1 MQRKTAC
8 ILGAVVALGLAA
20 VCASTALAQEET
32 TDAKIAV
39 VSLSRVQ
46 ANYGQLRAQEQ
57 DLGQWLEGRR
67 AYHDQLTNYVF
78 LPSTDFEEAL
88 ELMRKPQPLSD
99 EDQARLDELQS
110 ISDTNEQRYAELRA
124 KTERTAEETA
134 EFNALQDM
142 YDASAETLQ
151 TVQQNI
157 MEELTDRREA
167 ALAGLMDTVEEAID
181 ATAEADGYDMVLDA
195 DMVFYGG
202 VDITDDVLARLNGGD
217 EQPADAED
225 GDGDTGEQG
234 GADGGEETGGQDD

>member
-1 MQRKTAC
+1 MQRKTAR
-8 ILGAVVALGLAA
+8 IVGAVVALGLAA

-124 KTERTAEETA
+124 KTERTAEEAA

-142 YDASAETLQ
+142 YDASAEALE

-157 MEELTDRREA
+157 MEELTDRRET
-167 ALAGLMDTVEEAID
+167 ALAGLMDTVEDAIG
-181 ATAEADGYDMVLDA
+181 ATAEEAGYDLVIDA

-202 VDITDDVLARLNGGD
+202 ADITDDVLARLNGDD

-225 GDGDTGEQG
+225 D
-234 GADGGEETGGQDD
+234 AD